1 MLSGF
6 VYDDLEAE
14 PIHMRLHV
22 PFALFCLA
30 SQLAAQSAG
39 ADLYQGMNPLDALR
53 YYGPGAG
60 AVYGNA
66 ERVAVHG
73 EAFSEALRMTTIALP
88 DNATGADESVISVWS
103 KGRLA
108 LAKGDAILVEYWI
121 RCVEGHADT
130 CAVRLS
136 IQGDGPDQPRIAGRA
151 ELGRKPWRKARALL
165 TAATDAAADAY
176 TIGFAFGHQK
186 QVVEVAAISLKRYP
200 AGTTAAAFGIPY
212 PYEGAEPDAAWRKA
226 ATERIDR
233 IRKAGLTVT
242 VTGPDGKPLAGAQVR
257 VRMTRHAF
265 PWGTA
270 ISAAMLLADTPDAE
284 RYRKMFL
291 ENFNAVVFENDL
303 KWPQWERNR
312 QLALDGVAWM
322 RKNGITWIRGHNLVW
337 PSWRWLPKDLPSLA
351 GSPAALR
358 KRVEDHIADTA
369 PANRGTLKDWD
380 VLNEPYTN
388 YDLMTLIDDSVMVDW
403 FKLAKKHDPI
413 ATLYINDFGI
423 LSGGGTDLMH
433 INHYDRTIGY
443 LLDKGAPV
451 EGIGLQGHF
460 GSATPPTRM
469 LEILDRFGRH
479 GKPIAITEFDF
490 EVDDQQLQAQ
500 FTRDLLTVCF
510 SHESVNQFLMWGFWE
525 GRHWKPRGAMINRTW
540 DPKPNYRVWRE
551 LVYGQWW
558 TDETLTAG
566 ADGRVA
572 LRGFL
577 GDYTIEAASAG
588 KAATAQM
595 KLTSSGA
602 QAAIKLN

>member
-1 MLSGF
+1 
-6 VYDDLEAE
+6 
-14 PIHMRLHV
+14 MRL
-22 PFALFCLA
+22 PLLLALFCLA
-30 SQLAAQSAG
+30 PHLAAQPAG
-39 ADLYQGMNPLDALR
+39 DDLYQGMSPLDALR

-60 AVYGNA
+60 AVHGNA
-66 ERVAVHG
+66 RRVAVQG
-73 EAFSEALRMTTIALP
+73 QGFSEALRLSTLALP
-88 DNATGADESVISVWS
+88 DNATGADEGVVSVRS

-108 LAKGDAILVEYWI
+108 LAKGDAILAEYWI
-121 RCVEGHADT
+121 RCVEGSADT
-130 CAVRLS
+130 CAVRLA
-136 IQGDGPDQPRIAGRA
+136 ILGDGPDQPRIAGRA
-151 ELGRKPWRKARALL
+151 ELGRKAWRKARALL
-165 TAATDAAADAY
+165 TAADSAAPNAY
-176 TIGFAFGHQK
+176 TVNFTYGHQK
-186 QVVEVAAISLKRYP
+186 QVVEIAGISLKRYP
-200 AGTTAAAFGIPY
+200 AGTAPSAFGIAH

-226 ATERIDR
+226 ADKRIDQ
-233 IRKAGLTVT
+233 IRKAPVTVT
-242 VTGPDGKPLAGAQVR
+242 VTGPDGKPAAGAQVR

-270 ISAAMLLADTPDAE
+270 ISAATLLADTPDAE

-322 RKNGITWIRGHNLVW
+322 RRNGITWIRGHNLVW

-358 KRVEDHIADTA
+358 KRAEDHIADTA
-369 PANRGTLKDWD
+369 SANRGTLKDWD

-388 YDLMTLIDDSVMVDW
+388 YDLMALAGDSIMIDW
-403 FKLAKKHDPI
+403 FKLAKQHDPF

-423 LSGGGTDLMH
+423 LSGGGADLMH
-433 INHYDRTIGY
+433 INHYQRTIRY
-443 LLDKGAPV
+443 LLDNGAPV
-451 EGIGLQGHF
+451 EGIGMQGHF
-460 GSATPPTRM
+460 GSPTPPERM
-469 LEILDRFGRH
+469 LEILDLYARF

-510 SHESVNQFLMWGFWE
+510 SHPSVNQFLMWGFWE

-551 LVYGQWW
+551 LVYKQWW

-566 ADGRVA
+566 PDGRVS
-572 LRGFL
+572 LRAFM
-577 GDYTIEAASAG
+577 GDYTIDASAAG
-588 KAATAQM
+588 RSASTQL
-595 KLTSSGA
+595 KLDGGGA
-602 QAAIKLN
+602 QAALKLN